1 VRSALPDETRA
12 AARQGGS
19 AVTSMAVFFL
29 ILAPALVIVTG
40 AEALPYG
47 SARTQP
53 RPNVGNPAI
62 GQRAAAGSGAA
73 ARHAAAGVAA
83 PHGTGRRASAADGPA
98 LRLLQAA
105 ASADRTVSYEGVQLI
120 SWWSPD
126 AATTVAVDVTH
137 QSRQGTLVRTVGAG
151 TTPDG
156 HALMAGGPGAQP
168 GDVLGVTEETL
179 DLLSANYRVVLAG
192 AGSACDRPTT
202 IVAARRSDGTLA
214 ARFSLDDVTRIPLR
228 RELFDHRSRMI
239 NESTFVDFRPGLP
252 AVASPATAATPWNVL
267 TAADLKRLRAAG
279 WPLPA
284 NLPGGLVLF
293 DARQAATPSGRVFQL
308 GYSDGLSGVS
318 LFVQRGGLPRKLAGW
333 KQVEVAGRT
342 VYARDPVG
350 QGISW
355 SSPGYVLTLIADAP
369 AATISA
375 AVRALPY
382 DAQRGF
388 WSRLGHGFGRV
399 VSWVDP
405 FR

>member
-1 VRSALPDETRA
+1 
-12 AARQGGS
+12 
-19 AVTSMAVFFL
+19 
-29 ILAPALVIVTG
+29 
-40 AEALPYG
+40 
-47 SARTQP
+47 
-53 RPNVGNPAI
+53 
-62 GQRAAAGSGAA
+62 
-73 ARHAAAGVAA
+73 
-83 PHGTGRRASAADGPA
+83 
-98 LRLLQAA
+98 
-105 ASADRTVSYEGVQLI
+105 
-120 SWWSPD
+120 
-126 AATTVAVDVTH
+126 
-137 QSRQGTLVRTVGAG
+137 
-151 TTPDG
+151 
-156 HALMAGGPGAQP
+156 
-168 GDVLGVTEETL
+168 
-179 DLLSANYRVVLAG
+179 
-192 AGSACDRPTT
+192 
-202 IVAARRSDGTLA
+202 
-214 ARFSLDDVTRIPLR
+214 
-228 RELFDHRSRMI
+228 MI

-333 KQVEVAGRT
+333 KPVEVAGRT